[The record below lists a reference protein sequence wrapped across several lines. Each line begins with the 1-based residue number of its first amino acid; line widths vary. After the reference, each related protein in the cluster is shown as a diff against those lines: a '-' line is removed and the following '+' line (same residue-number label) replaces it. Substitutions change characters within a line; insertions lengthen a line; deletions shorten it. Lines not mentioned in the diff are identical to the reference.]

1 MYVKLLVKLAD
12 LHIKHGDLHIKHGDL
27 QGCDTFWYINGEL
40 R

>member
-12 LHIKHGDLHIKHGDL
+12 VHIKHGDL